1 MNFGV
6 CLSTDEAATQQLRE
20 WTKTI
25 IQSNTTAT
33 APLEINHQLENGE
46 AKEELKLTTD
56 LQCNSTNGEAKEK
69 PEPEVEEGSRA

>member
-25 IQSNTTAT
+25 LQSNATTT
-33 APLEINHQLENGE
+33 APLEINHKLENGE
-46 AKEELKLTTD
+46 AKEELKPTTD
-56 LQCNSTNGEAKEK
+56 LQCNNTNGEAKEK
-69 PEPEVEEGSRA
+69 PETRVEEGSRA

>member
-6 CLSTDEAATQQLRE
+6 CLSTDEEATQQLRE

-25 IQSNTTAT
+25 IQSNTTTT

-56 LQCNSTNGEAKEK
+56 LQCNNTNGEAKEK